1 MKEEKPGALPYLL
14 LLCHAI
20 IVGLSYI
27 FVKLSMQYA
36 STFDVLA
43 QRFTFAFLSV
53 LFYNHLTKAEI
64 RFSKQDLLR
73 FLPLGLLYP
82 LLFFILQIFGL
93 QYASAMQTGLLTS
106 VAPVITLF
114 FAHFLIHEPIVLKQ
128 VLGVLVAVL
137 GVILLQWMNLR
148 QSETGEFIGFI
159 LVFSSVFV
167 MSLNIVLTR
176 SYTKSYSLQKITTF
190 ILALSFLVFNGIALT
205 QHMIDGEWLSFF
217 RPLTNLNY
225 LFVLSFLGILSS
237 FGTAL
242 ISAYA
247 LSRMASVPV
256 AVFSS
261 FSPLVTIISSVM
273 ILGESFYW
281 YHFLGAVL
289 ITSGALITNLSKK
302 SPNK

>member
-43 QRFTFAFLSV
+43 LRFTFAFLSV

-73 FLPLGLLYP
+73 LLPLGLLYP

-176 SYTKSYSLQKITTF
+176 SYTKSYSWQKITTF

-289 ITSGALITNLSKK
+289 ITNLSKK